1 MDGTNIRRKKS
12 GLLAGPAAAEPRTS
26 PLLPGPGA
34 GALPALGRG
43 AGRWGNCVLGQ
54 HAPQEGKGCREVQS
68 LWTVCFRRSHPEGSD
83 LGDGIESWGV
93 ALYQDGEGP
102 SDTWGDPGVG
112 SFMY

>member
-1 MDGTNIRRKKS
+1 MAPIFAERNQGCWPDPLRPSPGQVPCSQDQGQVRSRLW
-12 GLLAGPAAAEPRTS
+12 GEGP
-26 PLLPGPGA
+26 
-34 GALPALGRG
+34 
-43 AGRWGNCVLGQ
+43 GRWGNCVLGQ

-83 LGDGIESWGV
+83 LRDGVESWGV

>member
-43 AGRWGNCVLGQ
+43 AGEV
-54 HAPQEGKGCREVQS
+54 GKLCPWSTRREVQS

-83 LGDGIESWGV
+83 LRDGVESWGV